1 MSLRVSTVNAAIAI
15 GLAAASV
22 VVPLLVTRNAH
33 AQSGSGFAVDRFEP
47 AERGS
52 QFFVV
57 DTIDIREGARA
68 LGAVLDY
75 AYKPLVIY
83 DGRGDE
89 RAAIVRHQTFVR
101 LGGSFVVLER
111 LRLGLDLPVAIYQ
124 DGEPIVVSGTRLG
137 AADAPA
143 FGDVRL
149 AADVRLVGASP
160 GPFTLAAGARG
171 WLPTGLRSQF
181 TSDGSVR
188 AGPQIMASG
197 VVSVITWAARLALV
211 YRSRD
216 DDYVGRALGSE
227 LSGAIGGGLRTRD
240 GRLVVGP
247 ELQAASAFTGGATFL
262 GERETPVDW
271 TFGAHY
277 DLTPSV
283 RLGAGIG
290 GGIGHG
296 YGSPL
301 VRGLASIE
309 WVASRAP
316 GTSQD
321 QHAREESTPWEGSG
335 RFDDA
340 PPPPASITDESEI
353 HILGELRFAT
363 GSADLVP
370 SSSDEV
376 LAAVKRLLE
385 EHPEIHRLRVEGH
398 TDAVGDAAYNDDL
411 STRRAKAVES
421 WLVAHGIEQARVE
434 SVGVGSRAPIDTDD
448 TDEARA
454 RNRRVIFRIVER
466 Q

>member
-1 MSLRVSTVNAAIAI
+1 MNGAIVL
-15 GLAAASV
+15 GLAAASLV
-22 VVPLLVTRNAH
+22 VSSLVTRDAR
-33 AQSGSGFAVDRFEP
+33 AQSQSGFAVNRFEP

-52 QFFVV
+52 QLFVV
-57 DTIDIREGARA
+57 DTLDIREGARA

-83 DGRGDE
+83 DARGDE
-89 RAAIVRHQTFVR
+89 RAALVRHQTFVR
-101 LGGSFVVLER
+101 VGGSFIVLER
-111 LRLGLDLPVAIYQ
+111 LRLGLDVPVAIYQ
-124 DGEPIVVSGTRLG
+124 DGEPIVVSGARLG

-149 AADVRLVGASP
+149 AADVRVLGAP
-160 GPFTLAAGARG
+160 QGPFTLAAGVRG
-171 WLPTGLRSQF
+171 WLPTGLRSQL
-181 TSDGSVR
+181 TSDGSMR

-197 VVSVITWAARLALV
+197 VVSVVTWAARLALV
-211 YRSRD
+211 YRARD
-216 DDYVGRALGSE
+216 DEYAGRALGSE
-227 LSGAIGGGLRTRD
+227 ISGAIGGGLRTRD

-277 DLTPSV
+277 DVVPSV
-283 RLGAGIG
+283 RVGAGIG

-309 WVASRAP
+309 WIAARPPLPP
-316 GTSQD
+316 G
-321 QHAREESTPWEGSG
+321 REHVPEERTPWEGTEDGTAETS
-335 RFDDA
+335 A
-340 PPPPASITDESEI
+340 PPLATITDESEI

-370 SSSDEV
+370 SSSDDV
-376 LAAVKRLLE
+376 LAAVKRLLD

-398 TDAVGDAAYNDDL
+398 TDAIGDAAYNDDL
-411 STRRAKAVES
+411 SARRAKAVEA
-421 WLVAHGIEQARVE
+421 WLVAHGIEQSRLE

-448 TDEARA
+448 TDDARA

-466 Q
+466 E